1 MDAIRP
7 LACRPRAFTTMSLDR
22 RFESVASI
30 EFHDYDY
37 VAENSTLARHD
48 NLPRAPAYMFKLNN
62 VIRASLF
69 VSPRNTSKAVRLVYD
84 PLMLAVDAFPTFR
97 SLLYQRDRSIDV
109 SGLPDQERF
118 DLLHM

>member
-1 MDAIRP
+1 MG
-7 LACRPRAFTTMSLDR
+7 LDR
-22 RFESVASI
+22 RFESIASI
-30 EFHDYDY
+30 EFHDY
-37 VAENSTLARHD
+37 ATENSTLGRHD

-69 VSPRNTSKAVRLVYD
+69 VSPRDTSKAVRLVYD